1 MTKTSVRKLQD
12 AGYVFIR
19 TRDIPG
25 KCERINYAI
34 MQSKTFGKW
43 TILEK
48 FDTKSARERHLN
60 ALDELPNTIVD
71 KYETTDNN

>member
-1 MTKTSVRKLQD
+1 MTKKSVEKLQD

-34 MQSKTFGKW
+34 MQSKTFGTW
-43 TILEK
+43 TVLEK
-48 FDTKSARERHLN
+48 FDTKTARKRQLDLLD
-60 ALDELPNTIVD
+60 ALSNTIID
-71 KYETTDNN
+71 TTGEE